1 MFAKRTKH
9 SSGRPPPTDHGSQT
23 EPSGSESRGDAIAR
37 LEDELEEQRAEA
49 QLLRQ
54 ELDATAFKTETLEK
68 SYAKQLAE
76 VRDKL
81 ATAQSDLKIKEEIL
95 SGLGG
100 PHEHTLRE
108 LSDALAVIKA
118 LKKQLDKMRKQK
130 AQDGGGLKQRP
141 DKTTKAR
148 ELLGA
153 DAYGL
158 MPAESNQSRAAP
170 RPSSGDDSRAAGA
183 YARAASGDDTS
194 DGTINSLIESDGW
207 SERKPRIGTGQA
219 TATVEAPP
227 PETSKVEM
235 LSPDLVFTA
244 NDKEKD
250 DER

>member
-1 MFAKRTKH
+1 
-9 SSGRPPPTDHGSQT
+9 
-23 EPSGSESRGDAIAR
+23 
-37 LEDELEEQRAEA
+37 
-49 QLLRQ
+49 
-54 ELDATAFKTETLEK
+54 
-68 SYAKQLAE
+68 
-76 VRDKL
+76 
-81 ATAQSDLKIKEEIL
+81 
-95 SGLGG
+95 
-100 PHEHTLRE
+100 
-108 LSDALAVIKA
+108 
-118 LKKQLDKMRKQK
+118 MRKQN
-130 AQDGGGLKQRP
+130 AQNGGGLKQRP

-158 MPAESNQSRAAP
+158 MPAESNQNRAP
-170 RPSSGDDSRAAGA
+170 RPSSGDDTRASGA
-183 YARAASGDDTS
+183 YARASSDDDTS

-219 TATVEAPP
+219 AATVEAPP